1 METEIRQQWPA
12 GDGVWFSALLS
23 GCDGRGALGDFQEV
37 GSGLEGC
44 RGQAERS
51 GDEFQEGRVGHCR
64 IGCFLGLVVEVRNTP
79 WGN

>member
-1 METEIRQQWPA
+1 MVCGFLPDCLAVRAEEPW
-12 GDGVWFSALLS
+12 
-23 GCDGRGALGDFQEV
+23 GDFQEV

-44 RGQAERS
+44 RDQAERS